1 VPDSVNAARSYS
13 RRGSGII
20 FRPVMTGEI
29 ALTQT
34 TQTLE
39 VLASAAELQVQ
50 ISVGYLVAAYLI
62 GKSLTRVQ
70 AFVLNAFYIWWS
82 CGAILNILG
91 AHNAGQFQYQELLMI
106 DPDRVMPSFW
116 RAETAYFTAA
126 SWALVVLASLWFM
139 WEVHRPEAAGRQST
153 TSSRFSGT
161 ESRLGHRRPAHVVA
175 KACYGT
181 PCSRNTFR
189 LVSASESTYV
199 TSSTRYSS
207 GTRSSLHLAMAA
219 YTCDA
224 RIPEP
229 QRTSY
234 RSLAPGLRATR

>member
-1 VPDSVNAARSYS
+1 MTEYEIASLALQQA
-13 RRGSGII
+13 SGI
-20 FRPVMTGEI
+20 REQV

-34 TQTLE
+34 QLE

-139 WEVHRPEAAGRQST
+139 WEVRKSD
-153 TSSRFSGT
+153 
-161 ESRLGHRRPAHVVA
+161 
-175 KACYGT
+175 
-181 PCSRNTFR
+181 
-189 LVSASESTYV
+189 
-199 TSSTRYSS
+199 
-207 GTRSSLHLAMAA
+207 RSDGGA
-219 YTCDA
+219 
-224 RIPEP
+224 
-229 QRTSY
+229 
-234 RSLAPGLRATR
+234 